1 MVTAARQ
8 FNAAGRTDQAI
19 GVLSGITERS
29 PEHVEA
35 WDALGSLY
43 ASTGQYEELL
53 DMRRLWVENAG
64 GDAESVD
71 RLEELLGADGA
82 EGYWEWRLDDLQKR
96 AAEGESV
103 SSVYMASAQ
112 AALEDTEEA
121 LASLREAVRDR
132 DRRVMTSLRTD
143 PVWDVMRSDPGFVSL
158 VREIRNQLSGRGG
171 RGGARGGGRGGD
183 RGGRPAN

>member
-1 MVTAARQ
+1 
-8 FNAAGRTDQAI
+8 
-19 GVLSGITERS
+19 
-29 PEHVEA
+29 VEA

-43 ASTGQYEELL
+43 ASTGQYQELL
-53 DMRRLWVENAG
+53 DMRRSWVENAG

-71 RLEELLGADGA
+71 RLEELLRAEGA

-96 AAEGESV
+96 AAEGEGESV

-112 AALEDTEEA
+112 AALGDTEAA

-132 DRRVMTSLRTD
+132 DRRVMTSMRTD

-158 VREIRNQLSGRGG
+158 MREIRNQLSGRGG

-183 RGGRPAN
+183 RGRPPAN